1 MYNKEGRIKLET
13 TAHIQNRLD
22 TNIQFYNTD
31 VGTADLVFD
40 VTRNG
45 SPLLVSSENADVII
59 QLETTD
65 KRKNYVVD
73 TVIPVDPMNG
83 VLKYTIP
90 NDFLG
95 LANKDNKT
103 VKIIGQTWIAI
114 HGKEDI
120 VTHAEFSFSIKD
132 SIINTIPAVDKINE
146 IRTFQEFRESIMNTI
161 NEINEALANGQDY
174 VSQMETAKA
183 SGLKALNDRSIQVMQ
198 EIATLVGT
206 SKKDI
211 TDLKNST
218 MSELENKANQIKA
231 DVEKLNKYD
240 TTTWQK
246 SKLTN
251 DNGTSQIVAIGND
264 LEKLRSLPPG
274 FYYTTST
281 PIGLTYST
289 EWASST
295 AGYTEVYERD
305 SVTKHIIFRPYNSSQ
320 QFIMRY
326 YNEWNGWERINPDMR
341 RKWLGTIG
349 QENNEYSS
357 LLQLPCG
364 LYECSI
370 PADAFNVDAPQD
382 PNGGGYIAEV
392 DVTDGAA
399 GKRKQLRLIVSGRN
413 TEYRGTVHT
422 SSTAFP
428 DGKFLGWKRVQDA
441 EEFEA
446 LNNDTGWIDWEIK
459 NDATKR
465 QTDDPNA
472 LQCQYRI
479 RMVNGIKIAHLR
491 VNVNNLVTQTA
502 FGSIPSHMV
511 PRIEHFYA
519 RTPVTMNP
527 AVVLVDVTGDL
538 MFYVNETD
546 KAKWLPG
553 HYIVGEFS
561 WIIDEVGGN

>member
-45 SPLLVSSENADVII
+45 SPLLVSSENADVFLI
-59 QLETTD
+59 L
-65 KRKNYVVD
+65 KNGKNYIVD
-73 TVIPVDPMNG
+73 NVEPIDPMKG
-83 VLKYTIP
+83 RMKYTIL
-90 NDFLG
+90 NVFLG
-95 LANKDNKT
+95 LTGNVN
-103 VKIIGQTWIAI
+103 GQLFIAV

-120 VTHAEFSFSIKD
+120 VTEVEFSFKVAD
-132 SIINTIPAVDKINE
+132 SLINTIPAVDKLNE

-174 VSQMETAKA
+174 VSQMETEKA
-183 SGLKALNDRSIQVMQ
+183 SGLKALNDRSTQVMQ
-198 EIATLVGT
+198 EIATLVNT

-211 TDLKNST
+211 TDLKNNT
-218 MSELENKANQIKA
+218 MSELDNKANQIKA

-240 TTTWQK
+240 TSDWQK
-246 SKLTN
+246 AKLIQ
-251 DNGTSQIVAIGND
+251 DNGQLQIVSLADD
-264 LEKLRSLPPG
+264 LNKLHDLKTG
-274 FYYTTST
+274 FYYTTTT
-281 PIGLTYST
+281 PITGIGAT
-289 EWASST
+289 ST
-295 AGYTEVYERD
+295 AGFLEVLERNGGILKRI
-305 SVTKHIIFRPYNSSQ
+305 TFRPYNSTQ
-320 QFIMRY
+320 IWQKRF
-326 YNEWNGWERINPDMR
+326 YNTWEDWERVNPEDYK
-341 RKWLGTIG
+341 RKWLGTLG
-349 QENNEYSS
+349 QEGNTYTDVLS
-357 LLQLPCG
+357 LPG
-364 LYECSI
+364 GKYECTI
-370 PADAFNVDAPQD
+370 PSDAFSVNAPQD
-382 PNGGGYIAEV
+382 PNGGSYIAEI
-392 DVTDGAA
+392 DVTESENG
-399 GKRKQLRLIVSGRN
+399 RKQLRLIASSRN
-413 TEYRGTVHT
+413 NEYRATIHT
-422 SSTAFP
+422 NNVFS
-428 DGKFLGWKRVQDA
+428 GWKRVQNA
-441 EEFEA
+441 EEFET

-465 QTDDPNA
+465 QTDAPNA
-472 LQCQYRI
+472 IQCQYRV

>member
-45 SPLLVSSENADVII
+45 SPLLVSSENADVFLI
-59 QLETTD
+59 L
-65 KRKNYVVD
+65 KNGKNYIVD
-73 TVIPVDPMNG
+73 NVEPIDPMNG
-83 VLKYTIP
+83 RMKYTIP
-90 NDFLG
+90 NVFLG
-95 LANKDNKT
+95 LTGN
-103 VKIIGQTWIAI
+103 VKGQLFIAV

-120 VTHAEFSFSIKD
+120 VTEVEFSFKIAD
-132 SIINTIPAVDKINE
+132 SLINTIPAVDKLNE

-183 SGLKALNDRSIQVMQ
+183 SGLKALNDRSTLVMQ
-198 EIATLVGT
+198 EIATLVST

-211 TDLKNST
+211 TDLKNNT
-218 MSELENKANQIKA
+218 MSYLDNKANQIKA

-240 TTTWQK
+240 TSDWQK
-246 SKLTN
+246 AKLIQ
-251 DNGTSQIVAIGND
+251 DNGQLQIVSLADD
-264 LEKLRSLPPG
+264 LNKLHDLKTG
-274 FYYTTST
+274 FYYTTTT
-281 PIGLTYST
+281 PIVGIGAT
-289 EWASST
+289 ST
-295 AGYTEVYERD
+295 AGFLEVLERNGGILKRI
-305 SVTKHIIFRPYNSSQ
+305 TFRPYNSTQ
-320 QFIMRY
+320 IWQKRF
-326 YNEWNGWERINPDMR
+326 YNTWEDWERVNPEDYK

-349 QENNEYSS
+349 QEGNTYTDVLS
-357 LLQLPCG
+357 LPG
-364 LYECSI
+364 GKYECTI
-370 PADAFNVDAPQD
+370 PSDAFSVNAPQD
-382 PNGGGYIAEV
+382 PNGGSYIAEI
-392 DVTDGAA
+392 DVTESENG
-399 GKRKQLRLIVSGRN
+399 RKQLRLIASSRN
-413 TEYRGTVHT
+413 NEYRATIHT
-422 SSTAFP
+422 NNVFS
-428 DGKFLGWKRVQDA
+428 GWKRVQNA

-511 PRIEHFYA
+511 PKIQHFYA
-519 RTPVTMNP
+519 RTPVSMNP

-538 MFYVNETD
+538 MFYVNMSD
-546 KAKWLPG
+546 RDKWLPG
-553 HYIVGEFS
+553 HYVVGEFS
-561 WIIDEVGGN
+561 WIIDEVGGI

>member
-45 SPLLVSSENADVII
+45 SPLLVSSENADVFLI
-59 QLETTD
+59 L
-65 KRKNYVVD
+65 KNGKNYIVD
-73 TVIPVDPMNG
+73 NVEPIDPMKG
-83 VLKYTIP
+83 RMKYTIP
-90 NDFLG
+90 NVFLG
-95 LANKDNKT
+95 LTGNVN
-103 VKIIGQTWIAI
+103 GQLFIAV

-120 VTHAEFSFSIKD
+120 VTEVEFSFKVAD
-132 SIINTIPAVDKINE
+132 SLINTIPAVDKLNE

-183 SGLKALNDRSIQVMQ
+183 SGLKALNDRSTQVMQ
-198 EIATLVGT
+198 EIATLVNT

-211 TDLKNST
+211 TDLKNNT
-218 MSELENKANQIKA
+218 MSELDNKANQIKA

-240 TTTWQK
+240 TSDWQK
-246 SKLTN
+246 AKLIQ
-251 DNGTSQIVAIGND
+251 DNGQLQIVSLADD
-264 LEKLRSLPPG
+264 LNKLHDLKTG
-274 FYYTTST
+274 FYYTTTT
-281 PIGLTYST
+281 PITGIGAT
-289 EWASST
+289 ST
-295 AGYTEVYERD
+295 AGFLEVLERNGGILKRI
-305 SVTKHIIFRPYNSSQ
+305 TFRPYNSTQ
-320 QFIMRY
+320 IWQKRF
-326 YNEWNGWERINPDMR
+326 YNTWEDWERVNPEDYK
-341 RKWLGTIG
+341 RKWLGTLG
-349 QENNEYSS
+349 QEGNTYTDVLS
-357 LLQLPCG
+357 LPG
-364 LYECSI
+364 GKYECTI
-370 PADAFNVDAPQD
+370 PSDAFSVNAPQD
-382 PNGGGYIAEV
+382 PNGGSYIAEI
-392 DVTDGAA
+392 DVTESENG
-399 GKRKQLRLIVSGRN
+399 RKQLRLIASSRN
-413 TEYRGTVHT
+413 NEYRATIHT
-422 SSTAFP
+422 NNVFS
-428 DGKFLGWKRVQDA
+428 GWKRVQNA
-441 EEFEA
+441 EEFET

-472 LQCQYRI
+472 IQCQYRV

>member
-45 SPLLVSSENADVII
+45 SPLLVSSENADVFLI
-59 QLETTD
+59 L
-65 KRKNYVVD
+65 KNGKNYIVD
-73 TVIPVDPMNG
+73 NVEPIDPMNG
-83 VLKYTIP
+83 RMKYTIP
-90 NDFLG
+90 NVFLG
-95 LANKDNKT
+95 LTGNVN
-103 VKIIGQTWIAI
+103 GQLFIAV

-120 VTHAEFSFSIKD
+120 VTEVEFSFKIAD
-132 SIINTIPAVDKINE
+132 SLINTIPAVDKLNE

-183 SGLKALNDRSIQVMQ
+183 SGLKALNDRSVQVIQ
-198 EIATLVGT
+198 EIATLVST

-211 TDLKNST
+211 TDLKNNT
-218 MSELENKANQIKA
+218 MSELDNKANQIKA

-240 TTTWQK
+240 TSDWQK
-246 SKLTN
+246 AKLIQ
-251 DNGTSQIVAIGND
+251 DNGQLQIVSLADD
-264 LEKLRSLPPG
+264 LNKLHDLKTG
-274 FYYTTST
+274 FYYTTTT
-281 PIGLTYST
+281 PIVGIGAT
-289 EWASST
+289 ST
-295 AGYTEVYERD
+295 AGFLEVLERNGGILKRI
-305 SVTKHIIFRPYNSSQ
+305 TFRPYNSTQ
-320 QFIMRY
+320 IWQKRF
-326 YNEWNGWERINPDMR
+326 YNTWEDWERVNPEDYK

-349 QENNEYSS
+349 QEGNTYTDVLS
-357 LLQLPCG
+357 LPG
-364 LYECSI
+364 GKYECTI
-370 PADAFNVDAPQD
+370 PSDAFSVNAPQD
-382 PNGGGYIAEV
+382 PNGGSYIAEI
-392 DVTDGAA
+392 DVTESENE
-399 GKRKQLRLIVSGRN
+399 RKQLRLIASSRN
-413 TEYRGTVHT
+413 NEYRATIHT
-422 SSTAFP
+422 NNVFS
-428 DGKFLGWKRVQDA
+428 GWKRVQNA

-472 LQCQYRI
+472 IQCQYRV

-511 PRIEHFYA
+511 PKIQHFYA
-519 RTPVTMNP
+519 RTPVSLNP

-538 MFYVNETD
+538 MFYVNMSD
-546 KAKWLPG
+546 RDKWLPG
-553 HYIVGEFS
+553 HYVVGEFS

>member
-45 SPLLVSSENADVII
+45 SPLLVSSENADVFLI
-59 QLETTD
+59 L
-65 KRKNYVVD
+65 KNGKNYIVD
-73 TVIPVDPMNG
+73 NVEPIDPMKG
-83 VLKYTIP
+83 RMKYTIP
-90 NDFLG
+90 NVFLG
-95 LANKDNKT
+95 LTGNVN
-103 VKIIGQTWIAI
+103 GQLFIAV

-120 VTHAEFSFSIKD
+120 VTEVEFSFKIAD
-132 SIINTIPAVDKINE
+132 SLINTIPAVDKLNE

-183 SGLKALNDRSIQVMQ
+183 SGLKALNDRSTQVMQ
-198 EIATLVGT
+198 EIATLVST

-211 TDLKNST
+211 TDLKNNT
-218 MSELENKANQIKA
+218 MSELDNKANQIKA

-240 TTTWQK
+240 TSDWQK
-246 SKLTN
+246 AKLIQ
-251 DNGTSQIVAIGND
+251 DNGQLQIVSLADDINKLHD
-264 LEKLRSLPPG
+264 LKTG
-274 FYYTTST
+274 FYYTTTT
-281 PIGLTYST
+281 PIVGIGAT
-289 EWASST
+289 ST
-295 AGYTEVYERD
+295 AGFLEVLERNGGILKRI
-305 SVTKHIIFRPYNSSQ
+305 TFRPYNSTQ
-320 QFIMRY
+320 IWQKRF
-326 YNEWNGWERINPDMR
+326 YNTWEDWERVNPEDYK

-349 QENNEYSS
+349 QEGNTYTDVLS
-357 LLQLPCG
+357 LPG
-364 LYECSI
+364 GKYECTI
-370 PADAFNVDAPQD
+370 PSDAFSVNAPQD
-382 PNGGGYIAEV
+382 PNGGSYIAEI
-392 DVTDGAA
+392 DVTESENG
-399 GKRKQLRLIVSGRN
+399 RKQLRLIANYRN
-413 TEYRGTVHT
+413 NEYRATVHT
-422 SSTAFP
+422 NNVFS
-428 DGKFLGWKRVQDA
+428 GWKRVQNA

-472 LQCQYRI
+472 IQCQYRV

-511 PRIEHFYA
+511 PKIQHFYA
-519 RTPVTMNP
+519 RTPVSLNP

-538 MFYVNETD
+538 MFYVNMSD
-546 KAKWLPG
+546 RDKWLPG
-553 HYIVGEFS
+553 HYVVGEFS
-561 WIIDEVGGN
+561 WIIDEVGGI

>member
-45 SPLLVSSENADVII
+45 NPLLVSSENADVII

-65 KRKNYVVD
+65 ERKNYVVD
-73 TVIPVDPMNG
+73 NVIPVDPMNG

-103 VKIIGQTWIAI
+103 VKIIGQTWIAV

-132 SIINTIPAVDKINE
+132 SIINTIPAVDKLNE

-183 SGLKALNDRSIQVMQ
+183 SGLKALNDRSTQVMQ
-198 EIATLVGT
+198 EIATLVST

-211 TDLKNST
+211 TDLKNNT
-218 MSELENKANQIKA
+218 MSELDNKANQIKT

-240 TTTWQK
+240 TSDWQK
-246 SKLTN
+246 AKLIQ
-251 DNGTSQIVAIGND
+251 DNGQLQIVSLADDINKLHD
-264 LEKLRSLPPG
+264 LKTG
-274 FYYTTST
+274 FYYTTTT
-281 PIGLTYST
+281 PIVGIGAT
-289 EWASST
+289 ST
-295 AGYTEVYERD
+295 AGFLEVLERNGGILKRI
-305 SVTKHIIFRPYNSSQ
+305 TFRPYNSTQ
-320 QFIMRY
+320 IWQKRF
-326 YNEWNGWERINPDMR
+326 YNTWEDWERVNPEDYK

-349 QENNEYSS
+349 QEGNTYTDILS
-357 LLQLPCG
+357 LPG
-364 LYECSI
+364 GKFECTI
-370 PADAFNVDAPQD
+370 PSDAFSVNAPQD
-382 PNGGGYIAEV
+382 PNGGSYIAEI
-392 DVTDGAA
+392 DVTESENG
-399 GKRKQLRLIVSGRN
+399 RKQLRLIASSRN
-413 TEYRGTVHT
+413 NEYRATIHT
-422 SSTAFP
+422 NNVFS
-428 DGKFLGWKRVQDA
+428 GWKRVQNA
-441 EEFEA
+441 EEFET

-472 LQCQYRI
+472 IQCQYRV

-511 PRIEHFYA
+511 PKIQHFYA
-519 RTPVTMNP
+519 RTPVSLNP

-538 MFYVNETD
+538 MFYVNMSD
-546 KAKWLPG
+546 RDKWLPG
-553 HYIVGEFS
+553 HYVVGEFS

>member
-45 SPLLVSSENADVII
+45 SPLLVSSENADVFLI
-59 QLETTD
+59 L
-65 KRKNYVVD
+65 KNGKNYIVD
-73 TVIPVDPMNG
+73 NVEPIDPMKG
-83 VLKYTIP
+83 RMKYTIP
-90 NDFLG
+90 NVFLG
-95 LANKDNKT
+95 LTGNVN
-103 VKIIGQTWIAI
+103 GQLFIAV

-120 VTHAEFSFSIKD
+120 ITEVEFSFKIAD
-132 SIINTIPAVDKINE
+132 SLINTIPAVDKLNE

-183 SGLKALNDRSIQVMQ
+183 SGLKALNDRSTQVMQ
-198 EIATLVGT
+198 EIATLVST

-211 TDLKNST
+211 TDLKNNT
-218 MSELENKANQIKA
+218 MSELDNKANQIKA

-240 TTTWQK
+240 TSDWQK
-246 SKLTN
+246 AKLIQ
-251 DNGTSQIVAIGND
+251 DNGQLQIVSLADDINKLHD
-264 LEKLRSLPPG
+264 LKTG
-274 FYYTTST
+274 FYYTTTT
-281 PIGLTYST
+281 PIVGIGAT
-289 EWASST
+289 ST
-295 AGYTEVYERD
+295 AGFLEVLERNGGILKRI
-305 SVTKHIIFRPYNSSQ
+305 TFRPYNSTQ
-320 QFIMRY
+320 IWQKRF
-326 YNEWNGWERINPDMR
+326 YNTWEDWERVNPEDYK

-349 QENNEYSS
+349 QEGNTYTDVLS
-357 LLQLPCG
+357 LPG
-364 LYECSI
+364 GKYECTI
-370 PADAFNVDAPQD
+370 PSDAFSVNAPQD
-382 PNGGGYIAEV
+382 PNGGSYIAEI
-392 DVTDGAA
+392 DVTESENG
-399 GKRKQLRLIVSGRN
+399 RKQLRLIASSRN
-413 TEYRGTVHT
+413 NEYRATVHT
-422 SSTAFP
+422 NNVFS
-428 DGKFLGWKRVQDA
+428 GWKRVQNA

-472 LQCQYRI
+472 IQCQYRV

-511 PRIEHFYA
+511 PKIQHFYA
-519 RTPVTMNP
+519 RTPVSLNP

-538 MFYVNETD
+538 MFYVNMSD
-546 KAKWLPG
+546 RDKWLPG
-553 HYIVGEFS
+553 HYVVGEFS
-561 WIIDEVGGN
+561 WIIDEVGGI

>member
-45 SPLLVSSENADVII
+45 SPLLVSSENADIFLI
-59 QLETTD
+59 L
-65 KRKNYVVD
+65 KNGKNYIVD
-73 TVIPVDPMNG
+73 NVEPIDPMKG
-83 VLKYTIP
+83 RMKYTIP
-90 NDFLG
+90 NVFLG
-95 LANKDNKT
+95 LTGNVN
-103 VKIIGQTWIAI
+103 GQLFIAV

-120 VTHAEFSFSIKD
+120 VTEVEFSFKIAD
-132 SIINTIPAVDKINE
+132 SLINTIPAVDKLNE

-174 VSQMETAKA
+174 VSQMETTKA
-183 SGLKALNDRSIQVMQ
+183 SGLKALNDRSTQVMQ
-198 EIATLVGT
+198 EIATLVST

-211 TDLKNST
+211 TDLKNNT
-218 MSELENKANQIKA
+218 MSELDNKANQIKA

-240 TTTWQK
+240 TSDWQK
-246 SKLTN
+246 AKLIQ
-251 DNGTSQIVAIGND
+251 DNGQLQIVSLADDINKLHD
-264 LEKLRSLPPG
+264 LKTG
-274 FYYTTST
+274 FYYTTTT
-281 PIGLTYST
+281 PIVGIGAT
-289 EWASST
+289 ST
-295 AGYTEVYERD
+295 AGFLEVLERNGGILKRI
-305 SVTKHIIFRPYNSSQ
+305 TFRPYNSTQ
-320 QFIMRY
+320 IWQKRF
-326 YNEWNGWERINPDMR
+326 YNTWEDWERVNPEDYK

-349 QENNEYSS
+349 QEGNTYTDVLS
-357 LLQLPCG
+357 LPG
-364 LYECSI
+364 GKYECTI
-370 PADAFNVDAPQD
+370 PSDAFSVNAPQD
-382 PNGGGYIAEV
+382 PNGGSYIAEI
-392 DVTDGAA
+392 DVTESENG
-399 GKRKQLRLIVSGRN
+399 RKQLRLIANYRN
-413 TEYRGTVHT
+413 NEYRATVHT
-422 SSTAFP
+422 NNVFS
-428 DGKFLGWKRVQDA
+428 GWKRVQNA

-472 LQCQYRI
+472 IQCQYRV

-511 PRIEHFYA
+511 PKIQHFYA
-519 RTPVTMNP
+519 RTPVSLNP

-538 MFYVNETD
+538 MFYVNMSD
-546 KAKWLPG
+546 RDKWLPG
-553 HYIVGEFS
+553 HYVVGEFS
-561 WIIDEVGGN
+561 WIIDEVGGI

>member
-45 SPLLVSSENADVII
+45 SPLLVSSENADVFLI
-59 QLETTD
+59 L
-65 KRKNYVVD
+65 KNGKNYIVD
-73 TVIPVDPMNG
+73 NVEPIDPMKG
-83 VLKYTIP
+83 RMKYTIP
-90 NDFLG
+90 NVFLG
-95 LANKDNKT
+95 LTGNVN
-103 VKIIGQTWIAI
+103 GQLFIAV

-120 VTHAEFSFSIKD
+120 VTEVEFSFKIAD
-132 SIINTIPAVDKINE
+132 SLINTIPAVDKLNE

-174 VSQMETAKA
+174 VSQMETTKA
-183 SGLKALNDRSIQVMQ
+183 SGLKALNDRSTQVMQ
-198 EIATLVGT
+198 EIATLVST

-211 TDLKNST
+211 TDLKNNT
-218 MSELENKANQIKA
+218 MSELDNKANQIKA

-240 TTTWQK
+240 TSDWQK
-246 SKLTN
+246 AKLIQ
-251 DNGTSQIVAIGND
+251 DNGQLQIVSLADDINKLHD
-264 LEKLRSLPPG
+264 LKTG
-274 FYYTTST
+274 FYYTTTT
-281 PIGLTYST
+281 PIVGIGAT
-289 EWASST
+289 ST
-295 AGYTEVYERD
+295 AGFLEVLERNGGILKRI
-305 SVTKHIIFRPYNSSQ
+305 TFRPYNSTQ
-320 QFIMRY
+320 IWQKRF
-326 YNEWNGWERINPDMR
+326 YNTWEDWERVNPEDYK

-349 QENNEYSS
+349 QEGNTYTDVLS
-357 LLQLPCG
+357 LPG
-364 LYECSI
+364 GKYECTI
-370 PADAFNVDAPQD
+370 PSDAFSVNAPQD
-382 PNGGGYIAEV
+382 PNGGSYIAEI
-392 DVTDGAA
+392 DVTESENG
-399 GKRKQLRLIVSGRN
+399 RKQLRLIANYRN
-413 TEYRGTVHT
+413 NEYRATVHT
-422 SSTAFP
+422 NNVFS
-428 DGKFLGWKRVQDA
+428 GWKRVQNA

-472 LQCQYRI
+472 IQCQYRV

-511 PRIEHFYA
+511 PKIQHFYA
-519 RTPVTMNP
+519 RTPVSLNP

-538 MFYVNETD
+538 MFYVNMSD
-546 KAKWLPG
+546 RDKWLPG
-553 HYIVGEFS
+553 HYVVGEFS
-561 WIIDEVGGN
+561 WIIDEVGGI

>member
-45 SPLLVSSENADVII
+45 SPLLVSSENADVFLI
-59 QLETTD
+59 L
-65 KRKNYVVD
+65 KNGKNYIVD
-73 TVIPVDPMNG
+73 NVEPIDPMNG
-83 VLKYTIP
+83 CMKYTIP
-90 NDFLG
+90 NVFLG
-95 LANKDNKT
+95 LTGNVN
-103 VKIIGQTWIAI
+103 GQLFIAV

-120 VTHAEFSFSIKD
+120 VTEVEFSFKIAD
-132 SIINTIPAVDKINE
+132 SLINTIPAVDKLNE

-183 SGLKALNDRSIQVMQ
+183 SGLKALNDRSVQVIQ
-198 EIATLVGT
+198 EIATLVST

-211 TDLKNST
+211 TDLKNNT
-218 MSELENKANQIKA
+218 MSELDNKANQIKA

-240 TTTWQK
+240 TSDWQK
-246 SKLTN
+246 AKLIQ
-251 DNGTSQIVAIGND
+251 DNGQLQIVSLADD
-264 LEKLRSLPPG
+264 LNKLHDLKTG
-274 FYYTTST
+274 FYYTTTT
-281 PIGLTYST
+281 PIVGIGAT
-289 EWASST
+289 ST
-295 AGYTEVYERD
+295 AGFLEVLERNGGILKRI
-305 SVTKHIIFRPYNSSQ
+305 TFRPYNSTQ
-320 QFIMRY
+320 IWQKRF
-326 YNEWNGWERINPDMR
+326 YNTWEDWERVNPEDYK

-349 QENNEYSS
+349 QEGNTYTDVLS
-357 LLQLPCG
+357 LPG
-364 LYECSI
+364 GKYECTI
-370 PADAFNVDAPQD
+370 PSDAFSVNAPQD
-382 PNGGGYIAEV
+382 PNGGSYIAEI
-392 DVTDGAA
+392 DVTESENE
-399 GKRKQLRLIVSGRN
+399 RKQLRLIASSRN
-413 TEYRGTVHT
+413 NEYRATIHT
-422 SSTAFP
+422 NNVFS
-428 DGKFLGWKRVQDA
+428 GWKRVQNA

-472 LQCQYRI
+472 IQCQYRV

-511 PRIEHFYA
+511 PKIQHFYA
-519 RTPVTMNP
+519 RTPVSLNP

-538 MFYVNETD
+538 MFYVNMSD
-546 KAKWLPG
+546 RDKWLPG
-553 HYIVGEFS
+553 HYVVGEFS

>member
-45 SPLLVSSENADVII
+45 SPLLVSSENADVFLI
-59 QLETTD
+59 L
-65 KRKNYVVD
+65 KNGKNYIVD
-73 TVIPVDPMNG
+73 NVEPIDPMKG
-83 VLKYTIP
+83 RMKYTIP
-90 NDFLG
+90 NVFLG
-95 LANKDNKT
+95 LTGNVN
-103 VKIIGQTWIAI
+103 GQLFIAV

-120 VTHAEFSFSIKD
+120 VTEVEFSFKVAD
-132 SIINTIPAVDKINE
+132 SLINTIPAVDKLNE

-174 VSQMETAKA
+174 VSQMETEKA
-183 SGLKALNDRSIQVMQ
+183 SGLKALNDRSTQVMQ
-198 EIATLVGT
+198 EIATLVNT

-211 TDLKNST
+211 TDLKNNT
-218 MSELENKANQIKA
+218 MSELDNKANQIKA
-231 DVEKLNKYD
+231 DVEKLNKYYTSD
-240 TTTWQK
+240 WQK
-246 SKLTN
+246 AKLIQ
-251 DNGTSQIVAIGND
+251 DNGQLQIVSLADD
-264 LEKLRSLPPG
+264 LNKLHDLKTG
-274 FYYTTST
+274 FYYTTTT
-281 PIGLTYST
+281 PITGIGAT
-289 EWASST
+289 ST
-295 AGYTEVYERD
+295 AGFLEVLERNGGILKRI
-305 SVTKHIIFRPYNSSQ
+305 TFRPYNSTQ
-320 QFIMRY
+320 IWQKRF
-326 YNEWNGWERINPDMR
+326 YNTWEDWERVNPEDYK
-341 RKWLGTIG
+341 RKWLGTLG
-349 QENNEYSS
+349 QEGNTYTDVRS
-357 LLQLPCG
+357 LPG
-364 LYECSI
+364 GKYECTI
-370 PADAFNVDAPQD
+370 PSDAFSVNAPQD
-382 PNGGGYIAEV
+382 PNGGSYIAEI
-392 DVTDGAA
+392 DVTESENG
-399 GKRKQLRLIVSGRN
+399 RKQLRLIASSRN
-413 TEYRGTVHT
+413 NEYRATIHT
-422 SSTAFP
+422 NNVFS
-428 DGKFLGWKRVQDA
+428 GWKRVQNA
-441 EEFEA
+441 EEFET

-465 QTDDPNA
+465 QTDAPNA
-472 LQCQYRI
+472 IQCQYRV